1 MFAGYLQ
8 QINEH
13 AVVSGDDLDQAAI
26 VEWFC
31 AFAEFIDHF
40 GKDELSSASGMGEGI
55 HGLLAIVVNI
65 LRLPEWSSRSNCLEV
80 VRYVCNSLKV
90 LSRTCEYDV
99 LHQEES
105 LDILLSICLHSEKL
119 VETKAGR
126 LCQVAALSAL
136 NNCVLGSSG
145 GVLFSKLLQ
154 PPVHASACV
163 DLGVQNGSRT
173 RLGVLMSTAEQ
184 PCPIQ
189 YLIIIFNFFYRCAAT
204 SEDLFKHFLT
214 KPAQRRDPHFV
225 RISIMTLAWCIDRMK
240 LDLPHSN
247 KTKLVDLGLA
257 LFRLIF
263 LFASK
268 WNTLSSEQ
276 DAEGQRLE
284 TMLGLVLRD
293 SFFLNDDRW
302 MESRRLKHGAVMV
315 LMEMPDKYLVYFAR
329 SKGVPPLCQ
338 LCYQETE
345 RFLLGPANSLLAGN
359 AAETLAPL
367 FLSLYK
373 LAKADV
379 AARQEM
385 KSIIFPE
392 QSMSA
397 KEDRH
402 GPFFS
407 NEQKKNRKDIY
418 KPSDAPEFT
427 FRCHLINLLLKSSDG
442 HITVPLGD
450 YLFLLCDEDVDEF
463 VGRVGLGYGAGLL
476 QRRGLLGQL
485 KRS

>member
-13 AVVSGDDLDQAAI
+13 AAVSGADLDQAAI
-26 VEWFC
+26 VEWFRTFA
-31 AFAEFIDHF
+31 AFVNNF
-40 GKDELSSASGMGEGI
+40 GKNELSSASGMGEGI
-55 HGLLAIVVNI
+55 QGLLAIVVNI
-65 LRLPEWSSRSNCLEV
+65 LKLPQWSSRSNCLEILG
-80 VRYVCNSLKV
+80 YICNSLKV
-90 LSRTCEYDV
+90 LSRTCEFEV
-99 LHQEES
+99 LHQEDS
-105 LDILLSICLHSEKL
+105 LDMLLSICLHSKKL

-126 LCQVAALSAL
+126 HCQVAALSAL

-154 PPVHASACV
+154 PPVHTSSFV
-163 DLGVQNGSRT
+163 DLGMQNGSRT
-173 RLGVLMSTAEQ
+173 RLGFLMSTAEQ
-184 PCPIQ
+184 SCPIQ

-214 KPAQRRDPHFV
+214 KPAQRRDPNFV
-225 RISIMTLAWCIDRMK
+225 RVTIMTLAWCINRMK
-240 LDLPHSN
+240 FDLPHLS
-247 KTKLVDLGLA
+247 KTKIVDLGLA
-257 LFRLIF
+257 LFRLTF

-284 TMLGLVLRD
+284 TMFGLVLRD

-345 RFLLGPANSLLAGN
+345 RILLGPANSLLAGN

-373 LAKADV
+373 LAKADD
-379 AARQEM
+379 AARREM
-385 KSIIFPE
+385 RSIIFPE
-392 QSMSA
+392 QSILE

-402 GPFFS
+402 GPS
-407 NEQKKNRKDIY
+407 NEEKKNRKDLY

-450 YLFLLCDEDVDEF
+450 YLFLLCEEDVDEF
-463 VGRVGLGYGAGLL
+463 VDRVGLGYGAGLL